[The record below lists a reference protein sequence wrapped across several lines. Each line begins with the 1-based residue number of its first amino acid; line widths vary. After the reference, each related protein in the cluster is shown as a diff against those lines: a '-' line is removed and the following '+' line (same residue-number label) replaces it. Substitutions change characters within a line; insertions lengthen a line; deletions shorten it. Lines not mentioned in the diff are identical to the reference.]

1 MPVVVHDAREGRRAD
16 AVARA
21 VRLGHAGLLGVH
33 SAGRRAR
40 RGAGDR
46 DVGRGRR
53 EIERQMDKRDEVM
66 ESEKRRNSKKPAG
79 RYLRVAPSRWE
90 LQVPKTLTTTGSIKP
105 LKPAKKVRKK
115 RISPAEWGEAMVFED
130 EIRNSVREAHREQL
144 TGALEVIELD
154 P

>member
-1 MPVVVHDAREGRRAD
+1 M
-16 AVARA
+16 
-21 VRLGHAGLLGVH
+21 
-33 SAGRRAR
+33 
-40 RGAGDR
+40 R
-46 DVGRGRR
+46 DNWRR